1 MLLGKNT
8 FYEWI
13 YIKYNKDIKSWYYYC
28 YGEECK
34 KNIFKIGKENV
45 YDEEDVSS
53 IIENMDNNDYFDPY
67 LVYKLDNRVVENPY
81 IIEKKI
87 IEYFNKFFYLLKNSS
102 GVYVEIYKNKYYIRK
117 TELMYKEFIRFNMFL
132 IREKDNS

>member
-1 MLLGKNT
+1 MNGFIL
-8 FYEWI
+8 
-13 YIKYNKDIKSWYYYC
+13 KYNKDVKSWHYYC

-34 KNIFKIGKENV
+34 KKIFKIGKENI

-53 IIENMDNNDYFDPY
+53 FIEKMENIDYFEPH
-67 LVYKLDNRVVENPY
+67 LVYKLDNRIVDNPY

-102 GVYVEIYKNKYYIRK
+102 GAYVEIYKNKYYIRK
-117 TELMYKEFIRFNMFL
+117 SELMCKEFIRFNML
-132 IREKDNS
+132 

>member
-1 MLLGKNT
+1 M
-8 FYEWI
+8 Y
-13 YIKYNKDIKSWYYYC
+13 
-28 YGEECK
+28 K
-34 KNIFKIGKENV
+34 KIFKIGKENV

-53 IIENMDNNDYFDPY
+53 IIENMENIDYFDPY
-67 LVYKLDNRVVENPY
+67 LVYKLNNRVVENPI

-117 TELMYKEFIRFNMFL
+117 PELMCKEFQGFMMLLLR
-132 IREKDNS
+132 